1 MSCQRMRTDQV
12 FAMAVSRTASRWIAV
27 AMMVPWVWAQ
37 GVAAQGAASTADS
50 VVTSAAEVGAV
61 LVYTHVEAVEKVDG
75 PEVAPRVETGG
86 QVGEPP
92 LGLRLEVEAHKALI
106 SFPVTDPAA
115 GQGERLP
122 WRLLYL
128 GERRALVLL
137 DDAEQTYTEVDPEIL
152 VVLEKHLDRQD
163 TDRRIQLLQLPEVPR
178 RLMADVLAKEEA
190 ARARRLKWSPWEV
203 VSTGTWAEQQ
213 GHRSLAY
220 RVIAEG
226 EPFGELWVA
235 EVGTTSFGE
244 DNLLTLRQAS
254 RLIDQLLVA
263 ISKMTTTD
271 SLTLLGFE
279 SNPLAPFAFQRGLPV
294 VLRRIVDGSVKYEKI
309 LASIQPR
316 QHDDK
321 PLGIPDGYRRD
332 ILGLH

>member
-1 MSCQRMRTDQV
+1 V
-12 FAMAVSRTASRWIAV
+12 SRWIILALV
-27 AMMVPWVWAQ
+27 VPWVWVQ
-37 GVAAQGAASTADS
+37 GVAAQGAAAQGAAATVGAAA
-50 VVTSAAEVGAV
+50 TSASDAGAV
-61 LVYTHVEAVEKVDG
+61 LVYRHVGAVENVDG
-75 PEVAPRVETGG
+75 PEAASGVETGE
-86 QVGEPP
+86 QVSVQRF
-92 LGLRLEVEAHKALI
+92 GLRLEVEADRALI
-106 SFPVTDPAA
+106 SFPVTDPVA
-115 GQGERLP
+115 GQGELLP

-137 DDAEQTYTEVDPEIL
+137 NDAEQTFTEVDPEIL

-203 VSTGTWAEQQ
+203 LSTGTWAEQQ

-220 RVIAEG
+220 RVLADG

-235 EVGTTSFGE
+235 EVGNTSFG
-244 DNLLTLRQAS
+244 DANLLTLRQAS
-254 RLIDQLLVA
+254 LLIDQVLFT
-263 ISKMTTTD
+263 ISQMTTAD

-279 SNPLAPFAFQRGLPV
+279 SNPLAAFAFQRGLPV
-294 VLRRIVDGSVKYEKI
+294 VLRRIADGTVKYEKI
-309 LASIQPR
+309 LESIEPR
-316 QHDDK
+316 QHDDGS
-321 PLGIPDGYRRD
+321 LGIPHGYRRG